1 MTIHCKSTNKCSV
14 CNKCII
20 LTIIHGKTSI
30 HSFMNSQK
38 LFAVYNATSI
48 LAIPICLIGL
58 YIVYSYINEVT
69 PWLTL
74 NIGLGTVIYEIYDKM
89 SVFDVYQLNVNIS
102 SVILITPLF
111 IHGYTD
117 DININVYFII
127 SFAIFPLFF
136 ISIELYNQ
144 YNVLIHMIFTK

>member
-1 MTIHCKSTNKCSV
+1 
-14 CNKCII
+14 
-20 LTIIHGKTSI
+20 
-30 HSFMNSQK
+30 MNSQK

-127 SFAIFPLFF
+127 SFAIFPLFSYPSSYITNIMYLF
-136 ISIELYNQ
+136 IWYLQSKDVYIKFVYILPNIENE
-144 YNVLIHMIFTK
+144 VCMGLIRIMSFY